1 MALPGSDDNMLVYP
15 PRNEMREGFAA
26 AQPFPMLYFGKNVHC
41 REVRKAYAQLRH
53 DMKMGE
59 TTRADLQALQPERFA
74 LLEMCIHAYLYE
86 ALPIAMLVD
95 YYKLCQASEAK
106 KRKTIIEIIDAYA
119 VTELVGSL
127 SWIWESD
134 ELMQAMY
141 QYGRLQ
147 TE

>member
-1 MALPGSDDNMLVYP
+1 MALPGSDDDMPALIYP
-15 PRNEMREGFAA
+15 PRLELRKAFAA
-26 AQPFPMLYFGKNVHC
+26 AQPFPMLYFGKNLPR

-59 TTRADLQALQPERFA
+59 TARADLQALQPERFA

-86 ALPIAMLVD
+86 ALPIPMLVD
-95 YYKLCQASEAK
+95 YHKLCLASEAAK
-106 KRKTIIEIIDAYA
+106 KKAIIDAYA
-119 VTELVGSL
+119 VSAGSL
-127 SWIWESD
+127 SWIWTSD

-141 QYGRLQ
+141 QYGRLR

>member
-1 MALPGSDDNMLVYP
+1 MPALIYQ
-15 PRNEMREGFAA
+15 PRNEMRKGFAA
-26 AQPFPMLYFGKNVHC
+26 AQPFPMLYFGKNLPC

-59 TTRADLQALQPERFA
+59 TTRACLQARQPERFA

-86 ALPIAMLVD
+86 ALPTPMLVD
-95 YYKLCQASEAK
+95 YHKLCLASEAAK
-106 KRKTIIEIIDAYA
+106 KKAIIDAYA
-119 VTELVGSL
+119 VSAGSL

-141 QYGRLQ
+141 QNGRLQ